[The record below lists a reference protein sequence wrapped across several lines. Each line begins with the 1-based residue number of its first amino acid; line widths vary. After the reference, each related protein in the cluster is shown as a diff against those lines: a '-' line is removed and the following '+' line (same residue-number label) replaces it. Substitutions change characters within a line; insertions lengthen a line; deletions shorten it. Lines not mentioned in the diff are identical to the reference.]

1 MGDGGHAIVTRICV
15 EPGCGTLVEDG
26 SRCPDHP
33 ARPAWRTTMRGA
45 EERSVALAPAEL
57 VEVTRFGA
65 AEPEFIPTMWRWP
78 FPCSPMD

>member
-1 MGDGGHAIVTRICV
+1 VQQTRGDYVVGLIELEEFERRLDVIFG
-15 EPGCGTLVEDG
+15 L
-26 SRCPDHP
+26 
-33 ARPAWRTTMRGA
+33 RGA